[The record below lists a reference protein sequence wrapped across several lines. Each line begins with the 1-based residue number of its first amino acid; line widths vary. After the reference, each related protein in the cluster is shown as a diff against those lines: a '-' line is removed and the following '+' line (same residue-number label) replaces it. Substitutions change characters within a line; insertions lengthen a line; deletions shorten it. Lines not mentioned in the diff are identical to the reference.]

1 MGNEG
6 SIRKMHQARL
16 FKAQEFADR
25 AGVTVRTLHHYDRL
39 GLLLPSGRTD
49 AGYRL
54 YSDRDLLR
62 LEQILALKFIGF
74 PLDEIRKLLKRDARN
89 LPSAL
94 RRQRT
99 LILEKRRLLDLAVE
113 AIQRA
118 ENTTASGELAD
129 WEAIQKIIE
138 VIHMQDNMEW
148 AKKYY
153 SDEAREALAK
163 RQVPVEV
170 IEQAQGDWAV
180 LIKDVEAA
188 LGEDP
193 AGPKAQALAARW
205 RKLIEGF
212 TGGNPEVQKGL
223 NKLYADQGNWP
234 TTFKNPYS
242 DEVGAFICQAMA
254 VQAKK

>member
-1 MGNEG
+1 
-6 SIRKMHQARL
+6 MHQARL
-16 FKAQEFADR
+16 YKAQEFAER

-39 GLLLPSGRTD
+39 GLLAPSGRTE

-54 YSDRDLLR
+54 YGDGDLVR

-74 PLDEIRKLLKRDARN
+74 PLREIRQLLKRDAKD
-89 LPSAL
+89 LAGAL

-99 LILEKRRLLDLAVE
+99 MILEKRRLLDLAAE

-118 ENTTASGELAD
+118 ETEPGN
-129 WEAIQKIIE
+129 WVAIQKIIE

-153 SDEAREALAK
+153 SEQALASLAD
-163 RQVPVEV
+163 RQVSAEV
-170 IEQAQGDWAV
+170 IEQAQRDWAV

-193 AGPKAQALAARW
+193 AGPRAQALAARW
-205 RKLIEGF
+205 RKLIEAF
-212 TGGNPEVQKGL
+212 TGGNRQVQAGL
-223 NKLYADQGNWP
+223 NKLYADQANWLA
-234 TTFKNPYS
+234 TMKKPYS
-242 DEVGAFICQAMA
+242 DEVGAFMCRAMA
-254 VQAKK
+254 VVLE

>member
-1 MGNEG
+1 
-6 SIRKMHQARL
+6 MHQARL
-16 FKAQEFADR
+16 YKAQEFAER

-39 GLLLPSGRTD
+39 GLLAPSGRTE

-54 YSDRDLLR
+54 YGDGDLVR
-62 LEQILALKFIGF
+62 LEQILALKLIGF
-74 PLDEIRKLLKRDARN
+74 PLREIRLLLKRDAKD
-89 LPSAL
+89 LAGAL

-99 LILEKRRLLDLAVE
+99 MILEKRRLLDLAVD
-113 AIQRA
+113 AIRRA
-118 ENTTASGELAD
+118 EAEPAD

-153 SDEAREALAK
+153 SEQALASLAD
-163 RQVPVEV
+163 RQVSAEV
-170 IEQAQGDWAV
+170 IEQAQRDWAV

-205 RKLIEGF
+205 RKLIGAF
-212 TGGNPEVQKGL
+212 TGGNREVQAGL
-223 NKLYADQGNWP
+223 NKLYADQANWP
-234 TTFKNPYS
+234 ATMKKPYS
-242 DEVGAFICQAMA
+242 DEVGAFMCRAMA
-254 VQAKK
+254 VVLE

>member
-1 MGNEG
+1 
-6 SIRKMHQARL
+6 MHQARL
-16 FKAQEFADR
+16 YKAQEFAER

-39 GLLLPSGRTD
+39 GLLAPSGRTE

-54 YSDRDLLR
+54 YGDRDLVR

-74 PLDEIRKLLKRDARN
+74 PLREIRRLLKRDAKD
-89 LPSAL
+89 LPGAL

-99 LILEKRRLLDLAVE
+99 MILEKRRLLDLAAE

-118 ENTTASGELAD
+118 ETAPD
-129 WEAIQKIIE
+129 WAAIQKIIE

-153 SDEAREALAK
+153 SEQARASLAD
-163 RQVPVEV
+163 RQVSAEV
-170 IEQAQGDWAV
+170 IEQGQRNWAV

-193 AGPKAQALAARW
+193 ASPRAQALAARW
-205 RKLIEGF
+205 RKLIEAF
-212 TGGNPEVQKGL
+212 TGGNPEVQAGL
-223 NKLYADQGNWP
+223 NKLYQDQANWP
-234 TTFKNPYS
+234 ATMKKPYS
-242 DEVGAFICQAMA
+242 DEVGAFMCQAMA
-254 VQAKK
+254 VMLK

>member
-1 MGNEG
+1 
-6 SIRKMHQARL
+6 MHQARL
-16 FKAQEFADR
+16 YKAQEFAER

-39 GLLLPSGRTD
+39 GLLAPSGRTE

-54 YSDRDLLR
+54 YGDRDLVR

-74 PLDEIRKLLKRDARN
+74 PLREIRRLLKRDAKD
-89 LPSAL
+89 LPGAL

-99 LILEKRRLLDLAVE
+99 MILEKRRLLDLAAE

-118 ENTTASGELAD
+118 ETAPD
-129 WEAIQKIIE
+129 WAAIQKIIE

-153 SDEAREALAK
+153 SEQARASLAD
-163 RQVPVEV
+163 RQVSAEV
-170 IEQAQGDWAV
+170 IEQGQRNWAV

-193 AGPKAQALAARW
+193 ASPRAQALAARW
-205 RKLIEGF
+205 RKLIEAF
-212 TGGNPEVQKGL
+212 TGGNPEVQAGL
-223 NKLYADQGNWP
+223 NKLYQDQANWP
-234 TTFKNPYS
+234 ATMKKPYS
-242 DEVGAFICQAMA
+242 DEVGAFMCRAMA
-254 VQAKK
+254 VVLE

>member
-1 MGNEG
+1 
-6 SIRKMHQARL
+6 MHQARL
-16 FKAQEFADR
+16 YKAQEFADR

-39 GLLLPSGRTD
+39 GLLSPSGRTE

-54 YSDRDLLR
+54 YGDRDLLR

-74 PLDEIRKLLKRDARN
+74 PLQEIRRLLKRDAKD

-99 LILEKRRLLDLAVE
+99 MILEKRRMLDLAVQ

-118 ENTTASGELAD
+118 ETAAASGELAD

-153 SDEAREALAK
+153 SEQALESLAG
-163 RQVPVEV
+163 RQVSAEV
-170 IEQAQGDWAV
+170 IAQAQRDWAV
-180 LIKDVEAA
+180 LIKEVEAA
-188 LGEDP
+188 VGEDP
-193 AGPKAQALAARW
+193 AGPKVQALAARW

-212 TGGNPEVQKGL
+212 TGGNREVQAGL
-223 NKLYADQGNWP
+223 NKLYADQSNWP
-234 TTFKNPYS
+234 PTMKKPYS
-242 DEVGAFICQAMA
+242 DAVGALMCQAMECGA
-254 VQAKK
+254 GC

>member
-1 MGNEG
+1 
-6 SIRKMHQARL
+6 MHQARL
-16 FKAQEFADR
+16 YKAQEFAER

-39 GLLLPSGRTD
+39 GLLAPSGRTE

-54 YSDRDLLR
+54 YGDRDLVR

-74 PLDEIRKLLKRDARN
+74 PLREIRRLLKRDAKD
-89 LPSAL
+89 LPGAL

-99 LILEKRRLLDLAVE
+99 MILEKRRLLDLAAE

-118 ENTTASGELAD
+118 ETAPD
-129 WEAIQKIIE
+129 WAAIQKIIE

-153 SDEAREALAK
+153 SEQARASLAD
-163 RQVPVEV
+163 RQVSAEV
-170 IEQAQGDWAV
+170 IEQGQRNWAV

-193 AGPKAQALAARW
+193 ASPRAQALAARW
-205 RKLIEGF
+205 RKLIEAF
-212 TGGNPEVQKGL
+212 TGGNPEVQAGL
-223 NKLYADQGNWP
+223 NKLYQDQANWP
-234 TTFKNPYS
+234 TTMKKPYS
-242 DEVGAFICQAMA
+242 DEVGAFMCQAMA
-254 VQAKK
+254 VMLK

>member
-1 MGNEG
+1 
-6 SIRKMHQARL
+6 MHQAR
-16 FKAQEFADR
+16 FYKAQEFAER

-39 GLLLPSGRTD
+39 GLLAPSGRSE

-54 YSDRDLLR
+54 YGDGDLVR

-74 PLDEIRKLLKRDARN
+74 PLREIRRLLKRDAKD
-89 LPSAL
+89 LAGAL

-99 LILEKRRLLDLAVE
+99 MILEKRRLLDLAVD

-118 ENTTASGELAD
+118 EAEPAD

-153 SDEAREALAK
+153 SEQALASLAD
-163 RQVPVEV
+163 RQVSAEV
-170 IEQAQGDWAV
+170 IEQAQRDWAV

-193 AGPKAQALAARW
+193 ASPKAQALAARW
-205 RKLIEGF
+205 RKLIAAF
-212 TGGNPEVQKGL
+212 TAGNREVQAGL
-223 NKLYADQGNWP
+223 NKLYADQANWP
-234 TTFKNPYS
+234 ATMKKPYS
-242 DEVGAFICQAMA
+242 DEVGAFMCRAMA
-254 VQAKK
+254 VVLE

>member
-1 MGNEG
+1 
-6 SIRKMHQARL
+6 MHQARL
-16 FKAQEFADR
+16 YKAQEFAER

-39 GLLLPSGRTD
+39 GLLAPSGRTE

-54 YSDRDLLR
+54 YGDRDLLR

-74 PLDEIRKLLKRDARN
+74 PLREIRRLLKRDAKD
-89 LPSAL
+89 LPGAL
-94 RRQRT
+94 GRQRAM
-99 LILEKRRLLDLAVE
+99 ILEKRRLLDLAVD

-118 ENTTASGELAD
+118 ETAAASGELAD

-153 SDEAREALAK
+153 SERALESLAK
-163 RQVPVEV
+163 RQVPAEV
-170 IEQAQGDWAV
+170 IEQAQRDWPV

-188 LGEDP
+188 LGDDP
-193 AGPKAQALAARW
+193 ASAKVQALAARW

-212 TGGNPEVQKGL
+212 TGGNREVQAGL
-223 NKLYADQGNWP
+223 NKLYADQANWP
-234 TTFKNPYS
+234 ATMKKPYS
-242 DEVGAFICQAMA
+242 DEVGAFMCQAMA
-254 VQAKK
+254 VVLE